1 MEMYSV
7 SEYIP
12 TCRFLKIINST
23 MTELVNYFKE
33 STVGMY
39 SPLLNILRTI
49 DLDQNDVKD

>member
-1 MEMYSV
+1 MYSV